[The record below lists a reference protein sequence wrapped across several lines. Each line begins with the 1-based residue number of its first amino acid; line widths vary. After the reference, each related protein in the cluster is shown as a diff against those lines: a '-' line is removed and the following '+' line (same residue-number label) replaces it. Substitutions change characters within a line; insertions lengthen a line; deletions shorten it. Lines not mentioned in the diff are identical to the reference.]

1 MTIARPRGT
10 TDSVKD
16 HSTPPG
22 FGTKLLPPALPEK
35 EEITP
40 ESLETLLN
48 ILQRWIADTHAPDNP
63 VWMKARQAV
72 PTIRKFL
79 ASKGYEAKPVW
90 QPRHVRSQ
98 RGVSVE
104 EINSLDAAR
113 DRIRSLER
121 TVAAF
126 YGEEGSPEPDGP
138 DRGEGPLF

>member
-1 MTIARPRGT
+1 M
-10 TDSVKD
+10 
-16 HSTPPG
+16 
-22 FGTKLLPPALPEK
+22 LLPPALPEK

-90 QPRHVRSQ
+90 QPRGLRNRVRVQ
-98 RGVSVE
+98 GVSVE
-104 EINSLDAAR
+104 EIDSLDAAKS
-113 DRIRSLER
+113 RIRALEK

-126 YGEEGSPEPDGP
+126 YGETGSPEPEGP